1 MTATADVI
9 VVGLG
14 AIGSALVCALAQRGV
29 RVLGIDRFH
38 PPHDRG
44 SSHGL
49 TRITRLAV
57 GEGAAYVPLALR
69 SHERW
74 RELQALTGRV
84 LYRRTD
90 MLMIE
95 SQGAAQASLH
105 GQSGFFGR
113 TEALARRFGIA
124 HERLDPAAVRE
135 RFPAFVIAEGDC
147 AYFEHD
153 AGLLHPEACIAAQLE
168 VARRHGAVLRLGE
181 PMLELSGG
189 TASAAVRT
197 AQGHYEA
204 AQVVLCTG
212 AWLPGQV
219 GAPLAAPRL
228 RVLRQVLHWFATE
241 RPDWYDPA
249 HCPVFIWLHGPR
261 IEDAMYGFPLGDGQP
276 GVKVATEQVEQECD
290 PDAVDRTIAPAE
302 VQAMFEQHL
311 QGRLRGLL
319 PRVVHG
325 ATCLYTMAADGGFVV
340 DRHPQLDAVT
350 LVSPCSGHGFKHSAG
365 LGEAIAQQ
373 LLGETPFTS
382 LAPFALAAGS
392 GAAP

>member
-1 MTATADVI
+1 MNKQHDVI

-14 AIGSALVCALAQRGV
+14 AIGSALTCALAQHGAK
-29 RVLGIDRFH
+29 VLGIDRFH
-38 PPHDRG
+38 PPHDHG

-57 GEGAAYVPLALR
+57 GEGAAYVPLAMR

-74 RELQALTGRV
+74 RELEALTGRV
-84 LYRRTD
+84 LYRRTG
-90 MLMIE
+90 MLMLA
-95 SQGAAQASLH
+95 SPGAALADFH
-105 GQSGFFGR
+105 GQTDFFGR
-113 TEALARRFGIA
+113 TEALARQFGIA
-124 HERLDPAAVRE
+124 HERLDAAAVRE
-135 RFPAFVIAEGDC
+135 RFPAFAMGDGDS
-147 AYFEHD
+147 AYFEPD
-153 AGLLHPEACIAAQLE
+153 AGLLHPEVCIAAQLD
-168 VARRHGAVLRLGE
+168 VARRHGAELRVGE
-181 PMLELSGG
+181 PMLEVAASGTG
-189 TASAAVRT
+189 ASVRT
-197 AQGHYEA
+197 AQGAYQA
-204 AQVVLCTG
+204 ARVVLCTG

-219 GAPLAAPRL
+219 GGPLAAPRL

-241 RPDWYDPA
+241 QPGWYDPA

-261 IEDAMYGFPLGDGQP
+261 MEDAMYGFPMGDGQP
-276 GVKVATEQVEQECD
+276 GVKVATEQTVQECD

-319 PRVVHG
+319 PRTVHG

-340 DRHPQLDAVT
+340 DRHPRLEPVM

-382 LAPFALAAGS
+382 LAPFALNPAARR
-392 GAAP
+392 